1 MKICIIGLGLIGG
14 SLSLG
19 LRHRASEIL
28 GVEQNPVHAKKA
40 LELGLADRIVS
51 LEEGV
56 SQSDL
61 IILAIPVNQAKDL
74 LGRILDLIP
83 KNAVV
88 VDMGSTKAG
97 ICGLNAKHPKRGRFV
112 ASHPMAGTE
121 FSGPQA
127 ALKGVFEGK
136 KTIICEQNKSD
147 KDALEVVEDMYAEL
161 KMHILYY
168 NNAQT
173 HDRNVAYVSHISH
186 VSSFMLGLTVL
197 EIEKN
202 ESRILDLAG
211 TGFASTVR
219 LAKSSPQT
227 WVPIFTQN
235 KEALSTALERYISHL
250 QEFKNSL
257 DAGDADR
264 LREMMLEA
272 NKIGKVIK

>member
-1 MKICIIGLGLIGG
+1 MNICIIGLGLIGG

-19 LRHRASEIL
+19 LRHRASTIL
-28 GVEQNPVHAKKA
+28 GVEQNPEHAKKA
-40 LELGLADRIVS
+40 LKLGLADRIVS

-56 SQSDL
+56 SNADL
-61 IILAIPVNQAKDL
+61 VILAIPVNQAKDI
-74 LGRILDLIP
+74 LGTILDHISP
-83 KNAVV
+83 DAVV

-97 ICGLNAKHPKRGRFV
+97 ICSLNAKHPRRGRFV

-121 FSGPQA
+121 FSGPDA

-136 KTIICEQNKSD
+136 KTIICEQQKSD
-147 KDALEVVEDMYAEL
+147 KDALKLVEEMYTEL
-161 KMHILYY
+161 KMDILYY
-168 NNAQT
+168 NNALT

-202 ESRILDLAG
+202 ETRILDLAG

-227 WVPIFTQN
+227 WAPIFTQN
-235 KEALSTALERYISHL
+235 KEALSVALDRYIRHL
-250 QEFKNSL
+250 EEFKSFL
-257 DAGDADR
+257 DAGDETR
-264 LREMMLEA
+264 LKEMMIEA